1 MCVAGQLPSSPR
13 FLVARR
19 QNTFGALGTSA
30 TGLEWLLDGLSAGG
44 QGWGPTLKVFAPDA
58 QIYVVNEQ
66 APFCWALGA
75 SKPVL
80 YKQTQIPNNPET
92 C

>member
-1 MCVAGQLPSSPR
+1 MAGQLSSSPSSP
-13 FLVARR
+13 VARR

-30 TGLEWLLDGLSAGG
+30 TGFGRLLDSLSAGG
-44 QGWGPTLKVFAPDA
+44 QGWGLILTFFAPDT
-58 QIYVVNEQ
+58 QIYMANEQ
-66 APFCWALGA
+66 VPFCWALGA

-80 YKQTQIPNNPET
+80 YKQTKIPNNSET